1 VTQSSPGG
9 HEYLDPDEWQSMNA
23 LLLLNRRVLADLDS
37 ALGQQH
43 GLGVTE
49 FDVLITLHN
58 APDRRLRMSALA
70 ERVMLSPA
78 GVTHLV
84 TRLERDRL
92 VRREVDPSDRRKWF
106 TVLTD
111 HGDEVLRTAR
121 RTHNDVLRRG
131 LLSVTTATERRTLQ
145 RLWARLTESQA
156 IQPAR
161 QARKAPDR

>member
-1 VTQSSPGG
+1 MTQSSPDG

-23 LLLLNRRVLADLDS
+23 LLQLNRTVLTDLDS
-37 ALGQQH
+37 ALGRQH

-58 APDRRLRMSALA
+58 TPGRRLRMSSLA

-111 HGDEVLRTAR
+111 QGDEVLKAAR

-131 LLSVTTATERRTLQ
+131 LLSVTTPNERRTLQ
-145 RLWARLTESQA
+145 RLWARLSESQA
-156 IQPAR
+156 
-161 QARKAPDR
+161 